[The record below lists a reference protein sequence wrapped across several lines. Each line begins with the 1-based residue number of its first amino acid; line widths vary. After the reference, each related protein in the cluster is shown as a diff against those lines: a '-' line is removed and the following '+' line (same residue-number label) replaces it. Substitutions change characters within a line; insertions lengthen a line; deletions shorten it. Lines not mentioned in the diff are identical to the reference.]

1 MYDVIIVG
9 RSFAGILTALTL
21 KKHLPKLTICM
32 IDQASANAATID
44 HRATA
49 LSPSSIILLNELNIW
64 QDLAPLSAPIY
75 EIHIGMNPAKHIPLV
90 FKQHHQILGYNLL
103 NHHLRSLLNQNL
115 DLMNVGA
122 HTGSAIKDI
131 QINTS
136 FGIVTLENNLQIQG
150 RLVIGAD
157 GRTSGVR
164 RLLSATRM
172 VDHHQTAF
180 TGTVHH
186 SESHHNR
193 AFEFFI
199 PQGPLAFI
207 PLKDPN
213 TSTLVW
219 SLKTALLPVTHLA
232 DTLSKLMHPHLG
244 KIECKHPVQQYPL
257 KTFTASPRAGHRWVL
272 VGDAANAI
280 HPVAGQGLNLA
291 IRDIQNL
298 VHHLSQQH
306 LLGLDIGSLTHL
318 SQYARTRQIDRYSL
332 LSITHIA
339 SQWMTTSHKAISLS
353 LEKGMKYLDRS
364 AIFSDF
370 LINKAQFG
378 ATALSK

>member
-21 KKHLPKLTICM
+21 KKYLPKLNICL
-32 IDQASANAATID
+32 IDQAAANAVLRD

-75 EIHIGMNPAKHIPLV
+75 EIHIGMTPIKSAPLV
-90 FKQHHQILGYNLL
+90 FKQDHQVLGYNVL

-115 DLMNVGA
+115 NHINVDA

-131 QINTS
+131 QLHTS
-136 FGIVTLENNLQIQG
+136 FATATLDNNTQIQA

-164 RLLSATRM
+164 RLLSTTRTI
-172 VDHHQTAF
+172 DHHQTAF
-180 TGTVHH
+180 TGTVYHTIPH
-186 SESHHNR
+186 NNR

-207 PLKDPN
+207 PLEDLN
-213 TSTLVW
+213 TSTFVW
-219 SLKTALLPVTHLA
+219 SLKNQLLPITSLE

-244 KIECKHPVQQYPL
+244 NIQCTQPVQQYPL
-257 KTFTASPRAGHRWVL
+257 KTFTASPRAGQRWVL

-298 VHHLSQQH
+298 AHHLSQQH

-318 SQYARTRQIDRYSL
+318 SQYAHARQIDRYTL
-332 LSITHIA
+332 LSMTHVA
-339 SQWMTTSHKAISLS
+339 ARWMTAPHKAISLP
-353 LEKGMKYLDRS
+353 LEKGMKYLNRS
-364 AIFSDF
+364 TIFSDF
-370 LINKAQFG
+370 LVNTAQFG
-378 ATALSK
+378 VSTLSK